1 MVHDS
6 KRYKDEDVKKRV
18 EARKYSLENYVY
30 SIRNTV
36 TTAEECN

>member
-1 MVHDS
+1 MVHDAE
-6 KRYKDEDVKKRV
+6 RYKDEDVKKRV
-18 EARKYSLENYVY
+18 EARNSLENYVY